1 MAGELK
7 GMRVAILATDGVE
20 QVELTQPRDALET
33 AGAQIQLISVA
44 DGEIRATNSDINP
57 ADTFQVDKQVSAV
70 GVDDYDALLLP
81 GGTSNPDKLR
91 TDQDA
96 VSFVRDFVTSGKPV
110 AVICHGP
117 WTCATMVAEFAKAK
131 G

>member
-1 MAGELK
+1 MAN
-7 GMRVAILATDGVE
+7 
-20 QVELTQPRDALET
+20 
-33 AGAQIQLISVA
+33 
-44 DGEIRATNSDINP
+44 GEIRATNSDINP

-96 VSFVRDFVTSGKPV
+96 VSFVRDFVTNGKSV

-117 WTCATMVAEFAKAK
+117 
-131 G
+131 